1 MGKIKWGI
9 LLVVLMLMLSA
20 TSFAEKFSYSLK
32 PNINN
37 VVGLDFPTYGWATK
51 NARNEVIGFKGFNLG
66 LGYSQKNYFQPYEV
80 NKFNTFWG
88 WGTVAVIFPYLT
100 VGGDYAI
107 PMDNNA
113 TLNLSAGLI
122 LAVFVP
128 SPYVGVSYCW

>member
-1 MGKIKWGI
+1 MGDFASCFDVD
-9 LLVVLMLMLSA
+9 VVCY
-20 TSFAEKFSYSLK
+20 KFCWEVFLF
-32 PNINN
+32 IE
-37 VVGLDFPTYGWATK
+37 TK
-51 NARNEVIGFKGFNLG
+51 YQQCG
-66 LGYSQKNYFQPYEV
+66 FQPYEV